1 MRRKSFRL
9 PCRTISERSGRRSG
23 HSPPP
28 PPDRR
33 IAQQYAAKPAKL
45 TPPHGT
51 LHRIIR
57 HFAAPHH
64 GSPTTTDGTPTYRS
78 TDDTTLPQ
86 FPVTPQCTSPRRTAR
101 RRRHAAR
108 PTMHDLS
115 SASRTDGISRRSSR
129 TAAAFF
135 PKQNRIRGTLSRK
148 NGYLCRAKVSEVSS
162 GLRES
167 IGNAVQFGDSTCCC
181 EFRSSRQG
189 EDDSATHSH

>member
-45 TPPHGT
+45 IPPHGT
-51 LHRIIR
+51 CI
-57 HFAAPHH
+57 A
-64 GSPTTTDGTPTYRS
+64 SYD
-78 TDDTTLPQ
+78 
-86 FPVTPQCTSPRRTAR
+86 TSPRPTTAAPPR
-101 RRRHAAR
+101 RAVPRLTAAPTIQHSRSSPLHRNAHRPAVPHGVAAMPHDRRCTTFRQPA
-108 PTMHDLS
+108 
-115 SASRTDGISRRSSR
+115 DGISRRPSR